1 MLALGS
7 SFDGIRERLL
17 ERIAHSLLEHKNESE
32 KYNVY
37 LPRKP
42 ESEGCSLAVA
52 AA

>member
-1 MLALGS
+1 MMALRS
-7 SFDGIRERLL
+7 LFDGISEFLL
-17 ERIAHSLLEHKNESE
+17 VRIAYSLLNIKNESE

-52 AA
+52 TA